1 MGSSGEGSTWMRL
14 SLVTLQGVGANLTD
28 KEPEQ
33 NPHPVL
39 PTYQRHLIL
48 TYLCYFDI

>member
-1 MGSSGEGSTWMRL
+1 MDA
-14 SLVTLQGVGANLTD
+14 LVPGDTSGVGANLTD
-28 KEPEQ
+28 KELEQ
-33 NPHPVL
+33 NPHPIL